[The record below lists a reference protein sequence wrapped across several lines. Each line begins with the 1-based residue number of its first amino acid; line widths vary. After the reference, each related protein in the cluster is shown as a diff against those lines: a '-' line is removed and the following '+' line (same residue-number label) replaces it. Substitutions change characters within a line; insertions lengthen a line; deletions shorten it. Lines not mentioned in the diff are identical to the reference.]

1 MALRDGTASA
11 TSISS
16 SVEHASSPATTSTTV
31 AATATASAAAPAAAA
46 ASAQPD
52 QRASPLTVYV
62 AKYSPLDAYC
72 QEFLRFAQQPDLFS
86 ITNWHSNAQTLMT
99 CDIAQ
104 QVLDCA
110 PARPSNGT
118 TSAQQQKANGIQTCA
133 ADMVA
138 LPERDR
144 AALETAQFRAYPLAV
159 AATAYDFV
167 FLVEKKMKLFKK
179 KRCASELSFRVMHQH
194 TGVYKE
200 YAGPTYVQLAA
211 ALSGSLSYTMLDWD
225 GIDMCQLPALVP
237 VGSAAWKIVWCAATA
252 RLRASPFGPRGG
264 GECVEIADVA
274 AGGLPCK
281 VDAGYMVG
289 LAYMRFAVLGFCE
302 YVSTRLEWTKHCGPP
317 SATVPA

>member
-1 MALRDGTASA
+1 MALRDATASA
-11 TSISS
+11 TGASS
-16 SVEHASSPATTSTTV
+16 SAEHASAPATTSAT
-31 AATATASAAAPAAAA
+31 AAATTATASAAGAATAA
-46 ASAQPD
+46 TAQPD
-52 QRASPLTVYV
+52 KRTSPLTVYV
-62 AKYSPLDAYC
+62 AKHTPLDAYC
-72 QEFLRFAQQPDLFS
+72 QEFLNFAQQPDLFS
-86 ITNWHSNAQTLMT
+86 ITNWHSNAQTLMS

-118 TSAQQQKANGIQTCA
+118 VSALQQKANGIQTCA

-138 LPERDR
+138 LPERDK
-144 AALETAQFRAYPLAV
+144 AALEAAKFRAYPLAV

-179 KRCASELSFRVMHQH
+179 KRCASDLSFRVVHQH
-194 TGVYKE
+194 TGDYKE

-211 ALSGSLSYTMLDWD
+211 ALSGSLSYAMLDWD

-237 VGSAAWKIVWCAATA
+237 VGSAAWKVIWCAATSK
-252 RLRASPFGPRGG
+252 LRASPFGPRGG
-264 GECVEIADVA
+264 GECIEIADVA

-289 LAYMRFAVLGFCE
+289 LAYMRFAVLGFCDH
-302 YVSTRLEWTKHCGPP
+302 VSTRLEWTKHCGPP